1 MQPPDLE
8 TLVHLALTA
17 LPPPQAPRTLLPR
30 VMAGIHRPRPA
41 WHQRAWWTWPVVFQF
56 ASLAVLVVVVWAST
70 LALPAMNEGTR
81 ILTTRTGAGWGLF
94 SVCGAG
100 LGTLVDAA
108 SVLQR
113 VSAPAMGYVVSLTLA
128 MCAAFA
134 VCSAAIARVVLGGSS
149 QS

>member
-8 TLVHLALTA
+8 TLVHRALTE
-17 LPPPQAPRTLLPR
+17 LPPPRAPRTLLPR
-30 VMAGIHRPRPA
+30 VMVGIRRPRPA
-41 WHQRAWWTWPVVFQF
+41 WHQRAWWTWPVGGQF
-56 ASLAVLVVVVWAST
+56 ASLAVLAVVVWAST
-70 LALPAMNEGTR
+70 LALPAMNEGVGM
-81 ILTTRTGAGWGLF
+81 LTARTGDGWGLL
-94 SVCGAG
+94 SVSGAG
-100 LGTLVDAA
+100 IGTLVDVA

-134 VCSAAIARVVLGGSS
+134 VCSAAIGRVVLGGSS